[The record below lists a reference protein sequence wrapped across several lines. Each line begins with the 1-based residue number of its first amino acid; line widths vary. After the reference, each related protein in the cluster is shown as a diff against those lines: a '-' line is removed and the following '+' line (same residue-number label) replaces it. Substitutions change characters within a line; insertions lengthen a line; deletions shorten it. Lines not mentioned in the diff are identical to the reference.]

1 MNLARKVTALV
12 FSTFLFTGFSVA
24 QTSVAAPTGTEAI
37 DPSEPSADVTD
48 IDGNVYRSVQ
58 IGRQVWMA
66 ENLRTT
72 RYRNGDA
79 IPYAR
84 RDRAWTTKT
93 VGMRCTYEH
102 DDALADRYGQLYN
115 FFAVQDERGLCP
127 SGWHVPSDAEW
138 TALTDAL
145 GGEAF
150 AGKKMKSTAWGG
162 TNSSGFSALPGGYRN
177 DLDGFFFN
185 VGYGFWWSSSANGTD
200 YAWFRLLYSDYG
212 DVLRYSDYGQ
222 RAGFSVRCV
231 RDE

>member
-12 FSTFLFTGFSVA
+12 FSTFLFSGFSVA

-145 GGEAF
+145 GGEVV
-150 AGKKMKSTAWGG
+150 AGKKMKTTAWGG
-162 TNSSGFSALPGGYRN
+162 TNSSGFSALPGGARTN
-177 DLDGFFFN
+177 DYGSFFYG
-185 VGYGFWWSSSANGTD
+185 GYYGGWWSSSAFGTY
-200 YAWFRLLYSDYG
+200 YAWYRFLASDYD
-212 DVLRYSDYGQ
+212 DVYRSYNSQ
-222 RAGFSVRCV
+222 RFGFSVRCV

>member
-1 MNLARKVTALV
+1 MHLARKFTAFV
-12 FSTFLFTGFSVA
+12 FSTFLFIGFSDA
-24 QTSVAAPTGTEAI
+24 QTSVAARTGTGAI
-37 DPSEPSADVTD
+37 DPSKRRADVTD
-48 IDGNVYRSVQ
+48 IDGNVYQTVQ

-145 GGEAF
+145 GGEAV

-162 TNSSGFSALPGGYRN
+162 SNSSGFSALPGGFRN
-177 DLDGFFFN
+177 DFYGSFSYEGF
-185 VGYGFWWSSSANGTD
+185 GGWWSSSAYGTSNAWSRYLDSFDD
-200 YAWFRLLYSDYG
+200 Y
-212 DVLRYSDYGQ
+212 VLRLNYSRRY
-222 RAGFSVRCV
+222 GFSVRCV